1 MAVIAPARPPASPS
15 EGPSSVSTS
24 PRAAATGLSR
34 WFQQG
39 GLTTFLFALPLI
51 VTFGVFAWWPI
62 LRGLVLSFQKTNM
75 ITYSW
80 VGTRNFERV
89 LTDPLL
95 GQATVNTLLFTLL
108 SVVIAFPVPLV
119 FALLM
124 AEMRRTRHLTSVL
137 VFMPGIIPPVASI
150 LLWKFFYDPG
160 PDGLFNSLL
169 AGVGLGPVAWL
180 QSPTTA
186 MPAIVAEST
195 WGGFGAASIIYLA
208 AILSIRTDLYEA
220 AEMDGASIVRRFWHV
235 TLPQIRTTM
244 LVMVLLGLIG
254 ALQVFSGPFLFTDG
268 GPENKTV
275 TIMMLIYRYAFV
287 NLDYGS
293 ATALS
298 VVLAVVLAGVSAIYL
313 LATRKWSSS

>member
-1 MAVIAPARPPASPS
+1 MALVAQAPPPHASPGSPDDFVATRPPA
-15 EGPSSVSTS
+15 
-24 PRAAATGLSR
+24 RGLAR
-34 WFQQG
+34 WVQQG
-39 GLTTFLFALPLI
+39 GLSTLVFALPLI
-51 VTFGVFAWWPI
+51 LTFGVFAWWPI

-124 AEMRRTRHLTSVL
+124 AEMRRARHLTSVL
-137 VFMPGIIPPVASI
+137 VFLPGIIPPVASI

-180 QSPTTA
+180 QNPATA

-244 LVMVLLGLIG
+244 LVMILLGLIG

-298 VVLAVVLAGVSAIYL
+298 VLLALVLAAVSAVYL
-313 LATRKWSSS
+313 LATRRWSRS